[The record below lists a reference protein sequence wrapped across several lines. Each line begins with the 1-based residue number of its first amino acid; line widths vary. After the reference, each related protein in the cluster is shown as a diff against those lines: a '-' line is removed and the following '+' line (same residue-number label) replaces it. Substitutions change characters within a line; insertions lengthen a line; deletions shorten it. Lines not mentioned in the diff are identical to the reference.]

1 MKKVSVIATF
11 VLILFTSISALADLY
26 DFEGTWRNNNPKTEG
41 ISSLKIELN
50 VYTPAIEASAQC
62 CLPEQHKWGTVDA
75 MVYGPKG
82 AENLWE
88 SADTL
93 SALFRTKHGQHV
105 VIIRMPEINTLQVEV
120 LTHYTDKSKK
130 TDFREVHRFQRIME
144 RQPAGAP
151 KLISPANHTAFFHY
165 PRKTTLRWDKKY
177 NAAGYIVEID
187 CFECCKAGKWCSETG
202 SPWKTVTL
210 DKDSTSFT
218 FNFPGAQEGRW
229 RVKTIDE
236 RGESGPESRWWDFRY
251 AR

>member
-11 VLILFTSISALADLY
+11 VLILLASISALADLY

-120 LTHYTDKSKK
+120 LTHYMDKSKK
-130 TDFREVHRFQRIME
+130 NRFQR
-144 RQPAGAP
+144 
-151 KLISPANHTAFFHY
+151 
-165 PRKTTLRWDKKY
+165 
-177 NAAGYIVEID
+177 
-187 CFECCKAGKWCSETG
+187 
-202 SPWKTVTL
+202 
-210 DKDSTSFT
+210 
-218 FNFPGAQEGRW
+218 GAQVSTYNRTAACRRTQTHFSCKPYGLFPLSPQNHPAM
-229 RVKTIDE
+229 
-236 RGESGPESRWWDFRY
+236 G
-251 AR
+251 